1 MMQPSGRTLRKR
13 FLTKGEKVAWDKLVE
28 KRKQEARAKALRES
42 SIRKAKAKKQR
53 ELDKRRAKTLME
65 SNLRNCEP
73 EFRYIVQQWA
83 KDKTT
88 ARVNMFFRLMEEF
101 KCPMEPCYNLNSISL
116 AEKVLRKNKCGYKQL
131 CYGLNLP
138 DAILGC
144 DFWNKDYQREY
155 DHAHEL
161 EGILHEIATNQ

>member
-13 FLTKGEKVAWDKLVE
+13 FLTRGEKVAWDKLVE

-101 KCPMEPCYNLNSISL
+101 RCPMEPCYNLNSISL
-116 AEKVLRKNKCGYKQL
+116 AEKVLRKNKCGYKKL

-161 EGILHEIATNQ
+161 DGILYEIATNQ

>member
-1 MMQPSGRTLRKR
+1 MMQHSGRTLRKR

-28 KRKQEARAKALRES
+28 KRRQAARVKALRES
-42 SIRKAKAKKQR
+42 NLRKAKAKKER
-53 ELDKRRAKTLME
+53 ELKKKRAKTLME

-88 ARVNMFFRLMEEF
+88 ARVNMFFRLLEEVH
-101 KCPMEPCYNLNSISL
+101 CPMEPCYNPKKLDL
-116 AEKVLRKNKCGYKQL
+116 AAKVLRKNKCGYKQL
-131 CYGLNLP
+131 CYGLHLP
-138 DAILGC
+138 DIVLGSE
-144 DFWNKDYQREY
+144 FWNKDHQREY

-161 EGILHEIATNQ
+161 ESILYELATI